1 MCTRQSSLLL
11 IFRLRRMHWQHF
23 QINWP
28 LFLMKTIK
36 FTRNKLM
43 NQNDN
48 EFHIIYSFRV
58 DSIQKVSF
66 AHADMILYCL
76 WVMFTII
83 QNVFF
88 RFLLFPFQRPPY
100 FIYFSCFFFKF
111 VNKSPTC
118 HLQGIFCLGLTS

>member
-1 MCTRQSSLLL
+1 
-11 IFRLRRMHWQHF
+11 
-23 QINWP
+23 
-28 LFLMKTIK
+28 
-36 FTRNKLM
+36 M

-88 RFLLFPFQRPPY
+88 
-100 FIYFSCFFFKF
+100 
-111 VNKSPTC
+111 
-118 HLQGIFCLGLTS
+118 